1 MEFYCAENNQSTKHI
16 TNHLTVKIA
25 GEAASRIS
33 DDDDDDDNMVMIIID
48 H

>member
-1 MEFYCAENNQSTKHI
+1 MFQIFGNLDI

-33 DDDDDDDNMVMIIID
+33 DDDDDDDGMVMIIID